1 MKKGN
6 AKAKKKLFLSF
17 PFLHPLCL
25 SLPLSFS
32 LVARP
37 PPFSKSHLV
46 LISIRLET
54 GDKRSPRVGHFP
66 VKKSATP
73 SLGGIPVE
81 SLERKR
87 REREKES
94 PERPAGPSRERERK
108 QAPLC
113 LLLLTLFFF
122 FFLQRLLILSSS
134 PSLSLPPSFSTMHV
148 QKRDGRKEAVHFDK
162 ITARITKLAYGL
174 SAEFCDPVRERSFF
188 SFFFFEMLA
197 AVFQCST
204 TTPLNDDGRPPRVF
218 PPTAPPK
225 LPLVPLERHERAL
238 LCDPN
243 ETKEAFEG
251 PQMPHSRSRKKVSL
265 QTPPLLSSPPPPRQS
280 TNEKSKKNQRR
291 FSSPK
296 RSPRAS
302 TRASPR
308 PSSMS
313 WPRRPPRR

>member
-37 PPFSKSHLV
+37 PPFSKSLLV

-122 FFLQRLLILSSS
+122 FFS
-134 PSLSLPPSFSTMHV
+134 PASAHSQLVPLALPPSLLLHHA
-148 QKRDGRKEAVHFDK
+148 RPEAGRAQ
-162 ITARITKLAYGL
+162 G
-174 SAEFCDPVRERSFF
+174 
-188 SFFFFEMLA
+188 
-197 AVFQCST
+197 
-204 TTPLNDDGRPPRVF
+204 GRP
-218 PPTAPPK
+218 
-225 LPLVPLERHERAL
+225 L
-238 LCDPN
+238 
-243 ETKEAFEG
+243 
-251 PQMPHSRSRKKVSL
+251 
-265 QTPPLLSSPPPPRQS
+265 
-280 TNEKSKKNQRR
+280 
-291 FSSPK
+291 
-296 RSPRAS
+296 
-302 TRASPR
+302 
-308 PSSMS
+308 
-313 WPRRPPRR
+313 